1 MSATLGGG
9 LAERVAGLMGIGP
22 PDEPHSKGDD
32 GASEA
37 DTRSL
42 PMAPMVVS
50 KGRTFPVK
58 TVYLGLPGV
67 ISERPLLVFSRSFV
81 LITLHYCWCKFMR

>member
-9 LAERVAGLMGIGP
+9 LAERVAGLMGSGP
-22 PDEPHSKGDD
+22 PDEPISKGDD

-37 DTRSL
+37 DTRSV

-67 ISERPLLVFSRSFV
+67 ITERLRLDFSCSFV
-81 LITLHYCWCKFMR
+81 LIT